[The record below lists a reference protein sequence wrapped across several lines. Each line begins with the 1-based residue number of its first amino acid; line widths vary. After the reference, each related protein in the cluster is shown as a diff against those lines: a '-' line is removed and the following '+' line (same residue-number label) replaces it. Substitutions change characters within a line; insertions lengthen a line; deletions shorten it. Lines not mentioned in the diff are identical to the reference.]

1 MGGQTWYFE
10 DDLPNTADPK
20 ENDGDWS
27 PPRRQK
33 YYSLES

>member
-20 ENDGDWS
+20 EKDGIGVLQEDRNIT
-27 PPRRQK
+27 P
-33 YYSLES
+33 